1 MKDFLVSIGLNI
13 GLAVSG
19 FFGSLLLIGKQR
31 GKTLKEQILSV
42 IGGTMAANYL
52 TPIVV
57 DLIANEENADSL
69 QYGIAF
75 IIGFGGLKIVE
86 VFYEKYI
93 DKLSINKYK

>member
-19 FFGSLLLIGKQR
+19 FFGSLLLIGRQT
-31 GKTLKEQILSV
+31 GKTIKEQILSV

-57 DLIANEENADSL
+57 DFIANEDNTESL

-75 IIGFGGLKIVE
+75 IIGFGGLKVVE
-86 VFYEKYI
+86 VIYEKYI
-93 DKLSINKYK
+93 DRISVNKYK